1 MTHNVFAAIQLNL
14 KRNTDRTL
22 LSIPGGRRLTGS
34 DLDSESATLASAL
47 IDLGLAPGDRVSV
60 QIEKG
65 WMNVILYLAV
75 LRCGA
80 VYLPLN
86 SAYTNSEIEYFLTD
100 AESKLHVCGA
110 DRLDH
115 VESLKSSIP
124 ELQILTLDGE
134 GGTLVDAFEAAK
146 AVGKT
151 FTDIVGR
158 DSDDLASIIYTSGTT
173 GKPKGA
179 MITHSNLVANAE
191 MLTEAWRLQ
200 VPMMFFYIRY
210 HYSTCT
216 DSSWH

>member
-100 AESKLHVCGA
+100 AESKFHVCGA

-124 ELQILTLDGE
+124 ELWL
-134 GGTLVDAFEAAK
+134 
-146 AVGKT
+146 
-151 FTDIVGR
+151 
-158 DSDDLASIIYTSGTT
+158 
-173 GKPKGA
+173 
-179 MITHSNLVANAE
+179 
-191 MLTEAWRLQ
+191 
-200 VPMMFFYIRY
+200 
-210 HYSTCT
+210 
-216 DSSWH
+216 